1 MRQTLQRLLIAAG
14 LVAALSQT
22 ALAQNTI
29 TLEGIVKGDD
39 GAPLVNAQV
48 SAVNVGTQETA
59 NTVTRAN
66 GEFRLLG
73 LFSGQ
78 YRVTVRSV
86 GFKPITETVQLGLG
100 QRARLEFTMERGV
113 AELEAVTAVGERV
126 KQVEVQRMSVSAPVM
141 KEEIENLPLNARGV
155 MNLAGIAPGI
165 KTYAPQSGR
174 TLPSGGAAPD
184 LRFFNV
190 YMDGVEMKSLYNG
203 NIVGLGQTGSPL
215 PQEALE
221 QFRVYLN
228 PYDAE
233 YTRAGSYVIS
243 AESRRGTNKWQ
254 GSAFGFFQNKDL
266 VARNFIQKNAAA
278 KLPDYGRTQA
288 GFNIRGPLVKDKL
301 FLATSYELT
310 STDFYLDV
318 TPQTAFA
325 GWEQYRG
332 SFKAPNRNHTIYN
345 RLTYVQNPA
354 FTYDLMVSARYLN
367 GEGNFGTR
375 TSQSGGISQD
385 YDIYT
390 GQLRQR
396 YLSKGGNFV
405 NEASLQLVSWSHN
418 EAPLQPGPQRTYP
431 GIITGTSGFP
441 LILKET
447 HARFVDRATLNVDKG
462 PGSHVLKFGVE
473 LSSIAASQDFANNFF
488 GSFNFPTDTSTMPNT
503 ASIAVG
509 FTDPN
514 GTSDARAKADAYTT
528 GVYINDEWRIADN
541 FTLSL
546 GVRHDAEFNTMNNDY
561 TVPWASD
568 TVLTNIPALRN
579 YLNRGTRKN
588 QLGNFSPRA
597 SFSWDPFKQNK
608 TFVRGG
614 FGIIYD
620 RVTSFIGFQERKN
633 STWRTYNFVNPG
645 TTDPAVLRARVISG
659 ASGSPAPILIKDDMK
674 TPHSTQYSI
683 GIGHQITNEWGVN
696 VDYMVQH
703 MDNLYV
709 QRNPNYVDRSVTPN
723 VRKLTPKYGD
733 IILWD
738 DIGQSDF
745 SAVLLQSTWQRGTT
759 RLNLAYT
766 LGWYQGD
773 FDTAAL
779 PNFTYN
785 FLFNRQAT
793 TGDERHRVVFSNVIA
808 APLGFT
814 VSSISTLA
822 SPRPFLTTVG
832 PDVNLNNIFTD
843 DYPGGSTTST
853 GIRTTRPVNSIANWY
868 KTIDLRIARPLVTA
882 GSTKISFSAEV
893 FNLFNWKNN
902 QGYNTI
908 QATTAGVPLA
918 TFGQPNAAFAG
929 RQAQVGMK
937 LDWQ

>member
-1 MRQTLQRLLIAAG
+1 MRHTLQRLLIAAT
-14 LVAALSQT
+14 LAAAVSQS
-22 ALAQNTI
+22 ALAQNTV
-29 TLEGIVKGDD
+29 TLEGMVRGE
-39 GAPLVNAQV
+39 GNAPLANVQV
-48 SAVNVGTQETA
+48 SVVNVATQETA
-59 NTVTRAN
+59 QALTRTN

-73 LFSGQ
+73 LFTGQ
-78 YRVTVRSV
+78 YTVTVRAV
-86 GFKPITETVQLGLG
+86 GYKPQSETVQLAIG
-100 QRARLEFTMERGV
+100 QRARLEFTLERGV
-113 AELEAVTAVGERV
+113 AELQAASVVGERV

-215 PQEALE
+215 PQEAVE

-254 GSAFGFFQNKDL
+254 GSAFGFFQNKDM
-266 VARNFIQKNAAA
+266 VARNFIQKAAAA
-278 KLPDYGRTQA
+278 KLPDYSRVQA

-301 FLATSYELT
+301 FLASSYEVT

-318 TPQTAFA
+318 TPQTSFA
-325 GWEQYRG
+325 GWNQYRG
-332 SFKAPNRNHTIYN
+332 SFKAPNRNHTLYN
-345 RLTYVQNPA
+345 RLTWVQNPS
-354 FTYDLMVSARYLN
+354 FTYDAMVSARFLN

-375 TSQSGGISQD
+375 TAQSGGISQE
-385 YDIYT
+385 YKIYT

-396 YLSKGGNFV
+396 YLSGGGNFV
-405 NEASLQLVSWSHN
+405 NEASLQLVSWDHN

-431 GIITGTSGFP
+431 GIITGTAGFP

-447 HARFVDRATLNVDKG
+447 HARFVDRATMNA
-462 PGSHVLKFGVE
+462 GSHVIKFGVE
-473 LSSIAASQDFANNFF
+473 LSNISASQDFANNSN

-509 FTDPN
+509 ITDPN
-514 GTSDARAKADAYTT
+514 GTSDARASATGVTT
-528 GVYINDEWRIADN
+528 GIYINDEWRIRDN
-541 FTLSL
+541 FTLSV
-546 GVRHDAEFNTMNNDY
+546 GVRHDAEFNTMNNKY

-568 TVLTNIPALRN
+568 TVLTNIPALRG
-579 YLNRGTRKN
+579 YLNRGDRKN
-588 QLGNFSPRA
+588 QLGNISPRV
-597 SFSWDPFKQNK
+597 SFSWDPTSNNQ
-608 TFVRGG
+608 TFIRGG

-645 TTDPAVLRARVISG
+645 TTDPAVLRQRVVNG
-659 ASGSPAPILIKDDMK
+659 LSGSPAPILIKHDMK
-674 TPHSTQYSI
+674 TPHSTQYSL
-683 GIGHQITNEWGVN
+683 GVGHQINREWGVN

-709 QRNPNYVDRSVTPN
+709 QRNPNYVDRSVTGNP
-723 VRKLTPKYGD
+723 RKLTAKYGD

-745 SAVLLQSTWQRGTT
+745 SAVLLQSTYQRGAT

-779 PNFTYN
+779 PNFTYP

-793 TGDERHRVVFSNVIA
+793 TGDERHRIVFSNVIA
-808 APLGFT
+808 APFGFT

-832 PDVNLNNIFTD
+832 PDVNLNNNFGD
-843 DYPGGSTTST
+843 DFPGGTTTST
-853 GIRTTRPVNSIANWY
+853 GIRTTRPVNAFRNWY
-868 KTIDLRIARPLVTA
+868 RTVDLRVSRPLISK
-882 GSTKISFSAEV
+882 GGTKVSLSAEV
-893 FNLFNWKNN
+893 FNLFNAKNN
-902 QGYNTI
+902 LGYNTI

-918 TFGQPNAAFAG
+918 SFGQPNAAYAG